1 MLKYLLI
8 VFYFLIIFCIAV
20 LYKKINPKNK
30 ELLRKIIHIGMGPL
44 ILIAKYLEIS
54 QSFAAYFTF
63 LISIL
68 IIINYVYKLFPI
80 IEDIDRKSYGTLFYC
95 ISLLFLII
103 LFWNNDPYSL
113 MAGFFIMTF
122 GDGFAGLIGKNFSSL
137 NWLILNQKK
146 SILGTSTMF
155 LTTLCTLILVSLFGN
170 FAINSNIIFISI
182 ISTFLE
188 QISLFGIDNF
198 TVPIISALLFN
209 IFITNL

>member
-1 MLKYLLI
+1 
-8 VFYFLIIFCIAV
+8 
-20 LYKKINPKNK
+20 
-30 ELLRKIIHIGMGPL
+30 MGPL

-63 LISIL
+63 SISIL

-80 IEDIDRKSYGTLFYC
+80 IEDIDRKSYGTFFYC

-103 LFWNNDPYSL
+103 LFWNKDPYSL

-146 SILGTSTMF
+146 SLLGTSTMF
-155 LTTLCTLILVSLFGN
+155 LTSFFTLILVSFFGN
-170 FAINSNIIFISI
+170 FEINISMIFIAI
-182 ISTFLE
+182 IATFLE
-188 QISLFGIDNF
+188 QISIFGIDNF

>member
-1 MLKYLLI
+1 
-8 VFYFLIIFCIAV
+8 
-20 LYKKINPKNK
+20 
-30 ELLRKIIHIGMGPL
+30 MGPL

-103 LFWNNDPYSL
+103 FFWDKDPYSL

-155 LTTLCTLILVSLFGN
+155 LTSLCTLFLVSLFGN
-170 FAINSNIIFISI
+170 FAINSSIIFISI